1 MQCSCGGETTER
13 YSLSKKCNLR
23 WEYSI
28 CTSCE
33 KIDADCLYDYGKTI
47 LIARGYLARI
57 EYRKTDVV
65 E

>member
-13 YSLSKKCNLR
+13 YSVSKKFNLL

-28 CTSCE
+28 CTSCG

-47 LIARGYLARI
+47 LIARGYPARI
-57 EYRKTDVV
+57 EYRKAYIV